1 MSGKEK
7 HNPIIKYLEA
17 QKFIDYCKAN
27 RVNASFNVLETY
39 EKYGILKPIYRL
51 IVPEEYVKAKYE
63 YNHFDYQKELQ
74 ELVQEVKTKYG
85 HDKRNHYVPKI
96 KFNCPFKWKPIETL
110 INAMSRYSI
119 MVPITQ
125 KDGSRDISHLE
136 NIIENGHPL
145 ERKYPKNNSFLKVPD
160 KNDFRPWKEYEVV
173 VEIKD
178 GYPVK
183 ENTAEEYYAPWQIF
197 VVDELNYRHTIEKN
211 YLTKE
216 VKGWSVIK
224 ENIHK
229 SRILEFSD
237 LFQTVSNFRM
247 LKSIIWIIETDDVK
261 GNVIEGK
268 RYKTLEERTKKIAKK
283 EYKCHEDEWLKF
295 IRKLVELYNH
305 YTELEKNKLS
315 QELKR
320 FLGDTATMVIMAR
333 DIDFKTLCDE
343 YGEGNK
349 SWGIK
354 IIDDIRVYYK
364 GLEKIFSIEE
374 NQLREHAHS
383 IFPSYIKQ
391 INESLP
397 ADSKLPD
404 NFNEQLVDIIKKGDI
419 LLLTHLHEIEEL
431 WFNHK
436 LHWVGTI
443 WAHLRSLAIGMED
456 IGKEWFDERTL
467 EGVFKK
473 AFGENYK
480 NLKEKYDSKLPKAK
494 DGKNSITWA
503 TTPDEFIKKLNC
515 ILKNKDLS
523 NNISNSPLC
532 KYHLVVTR
540 LTRNFIAHH
549 TEIEDIRWSL
559 FIEIYRCLILTLI
572 SLAQKKPKLDFQIT
586 VKHKD

>member
-51 IVPEEYVKAKYE
+51 IVPKEYVKAKYE
-63 YNHFDYQKELQ
+63 HE
-74 ELVQEVKTKYG
+74 
-85 HDKRNHYVPKI
+85 KRTHSDPRI
-96 KFNCPFKWKPIETL
+96 KFNCPLKWEPIETL

-136 NIIENGHPL
+136 NIIKNGHPL
-145 ERKYPKNNSFLKVPD
+145 DRKYPKNNPFLKVSD

-197 VVDELNYRHTIEKN
+197 VVDELNYRHTIEIN
-211 YLTKE
+211 YLIKE
-216 VKGWSVIK
+216 VKDWSTIK
-224 ENIHK
+224 KNIHK

-237 LFQTVSNFRM
+237 LFQTVSNFQM
-247 LKSIIWIIETDDVK
+247 FKAIIWIIVTDDVK
-261 GNVIEGK
+261 GPVIEGE
-268 RYKTLEERTKKIAKK
+268 RYKTLEERTKKIAKD
-283 EYKCHEDEWLKF
+283 EYDKHPEDEWLKF

-305 YTELEKNKLS
+305 YKKREKNILS

-320 FLGDTATMVIMAR
+320 FLGGTATMVMTAR
-333 DIDFKTLCDE
+333 NIDIETLCNE
-343 YGEGNK
+343 YSGGDK
-349 SWGIK
+349 SGS
-354 IIDDIRVYYK
+354 IRVYHN
-364 GLEKIFSIEE
+364 GLEKIFPIEE
-374 NQLREHAHS
+374 NQLRERALS
-383 IFPSYIKQ
+383 TLSLYIKKV
-391 INESLP
+391 NESLP
-397 ADSKLPD
+397 AGSKLSD
-404 NFNEQLVDIIKKGDI
+404 DFNEQLVLDIIDKGDI

-443 WAHLRSLAIGMED
+443 WAHLRSLAIGIED
-456 IGKEWFDERTL
+456 IGKEWFTGTTTL
-467 EGVFKK
+467 EGVFEK
-473 AFGENYK
+473 AFDEKNYK
-480 NLKEKYDSKLPKAK
+480 NLKEKYNNKLPKLK
-494 DGKNSITWA
+494 NGKNDDIAWA
-503 TTPDEFIKKLNC
+503 TTTNEFIEKLNC